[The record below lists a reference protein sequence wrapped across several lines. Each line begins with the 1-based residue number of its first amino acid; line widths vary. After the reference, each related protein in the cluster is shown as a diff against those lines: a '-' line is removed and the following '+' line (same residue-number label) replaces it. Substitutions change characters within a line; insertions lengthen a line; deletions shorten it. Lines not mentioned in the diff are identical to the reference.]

1 MKTQKSSNP
10 HGDEEYSTGIEL
22 TSSLILFND
31 EHNVYD
37 YVIDSLVEVCNHNRL
52 QAEQCTLIAHHKG
65 KCDVKVGSFDSLK
78 PMKDELINRGLS
90 AVIVSKN

>member
-1 MKTQKSSNP
+1 MDSNYANNPKEEKYIDFDLEKSNA
-10 HGDEEYSTGIEL
+10 
-22 TSSLILFND
+22 LILFND
-31 EHNVYD
+31 EHNLYEF
-37 YVIDSLVEVCNHNRL
+37 VIDSLVEVCKHNRL

-65 KCDVKVGSFDSLK
+65 KCDVKVGTFNSLK